1 MDPQFG
7 YAKSE
12 GGIQIAYAVL
22 GDGGTDLV
30 FVPGMISHLE
40 LYHSPPSSYFFKRLS
55 TLGRVITF
63 DKRGTGLSDPVMA
76 APTLEDRMED
86 LKAVMDAAG
95 SERAVIVGLSE
106 GGSTALL
113 FAATYPERVASLVLY
128 GATAKSTWAP
138 DYPWPNTKDA
148 MLEAAVE
155 LITPYWGQGA
165 FIETTAPSLADDPD
179 AREWFA
185 RLERMGT
192 SPAML
197 GFLYAMYLDIDVR
210 GILPLVHAPTL
221 VLHRRGDR
229 IVNVR
234 NGRWLAEHLPNARYV
249 ELEGSDHAPV
259 ADPDQILD
267 EIELFVTGRPAPV
280 DVDRVLATVMF
291 TDLVSST
298 ARAAELGDKRWR
310 EVLEKEQ
317 QIVRAQLV
325 RFRGEEIKTTGD
337 GFLATFDGPVRAIR
351 CGLAII
357 DEVGRAGLETRVG
370 LHTGEIERMGDDVGG
385 IAVHIAS
392 RVGALAV
399 AGEVLV
405 SETVKGIV
413 AGSGTRFADRGT
425 HALKGLPDEWRLFAV
440 ES

>member
-22 GDGGTDLV
+22 GDGETDLV
-30 FVPGMISHLE
+30 FAPGMVSHLE
-40 LYHSPPSSYFFKRLS
+40 LYHSPPASYFFERLS

-63 DKRGTGLSDPVMA
+63 DKRGTGLSDPVTEV
-76 APTLEDRMED
+76 PTLEVRMED

-95 SERAVIVGLSE
+95 SERPVIVGLSE

-113 FAATYPERVASLVLY
+113 FAATYPERVSSLVLY
-128 GATAKSTWAP
+128 GATARTTWAP
-138 DYPWPNTKDA
+138 DYPWPNTKEA
-148 MLEAAVE
+148 MLESAVE

-165 FIETTAPSLADDPD
+165 ILETTAPSLADDPE
-179 AREWFA
+179 ARAWWA

-197 GFLYAMYLDIDVR
+197 AFLYAMYLDVDVR
-210 GILPLVHAPTL
+210 GILPLVRTPTL

-229 IVNVR
+229 TVNVR
-234 NGRWLAEHLPNARYV
+234 NARWLAEQLPNAHYV
-249 ELEGSDHAPV
+249 ELEGIDHAPI

-280 DVDRVLATVMF
+280 DADRVLATVMF

-298 ARAAELGDKRWR
+298 ARAAEVGDKRWR
-310 EVLEKEQ
+310 EVLQKQQ
-317 QIVRAQLV
+317 QIVRAQLA
-325 RFRGEEIKTTGD
+325 RFRGVEIKTTGD

-351 CGLAII
+351 CGRAII
-357 DEVGRAGLETRVG
+357 DEVGQAGLEIRVG
-370 LHTGEIERMGDDVGG
+370 LHTGEIERMGGDVGG

-392 RVGALAV
+392 RVGALAG
-399 AGEVLV
+399 AAEVLV

-413 AGSGTRFADRGT
+413 AGSGIVFADRGT
-425 HALKGLPDEWRLFAV
+425 HTLKGVPDEWRLFSV

>member
-1 MDPQFG
+1 
-7 YAKSE
+7 
-12 GGIQIAYAVL
+12 
-22 GDGGTDLV
+22 
-30 FVPGMISHLE
+30 MISHLE
-40 LYHSPPSSYFFKRLS
+40 LYHSPPASYFFKRLS

-63 DKRGTGLSDPVMA
+63 DKRGTGLSDPVTE

-86 LKAVMDAAG
+86 LKAVMDTAG

-138 DYPWPNTKDA
+138 DYPWPNTKEA

-234 NGRWLAEHLPNARYV
+234 NARWLAEQLPNARYV

-317 QIVRAQLV
+317 QIVRAQLA
-325 RFRGEEIKTTGD
+325 RFRGDEIKTTGD

-351 CGLAII
+351 CGRAII
-357 DEVGRAGLETRVG
+357 DEVGRAGLEIRVG

-392 RVGALAV
+392 RVGALP
-399 AGEVLV
+399 GPLR
-405 SETVKGIV
+405 SSSPK
-413 AGSGTRFADRGT
+413 
-425 HALKGLPDEWRLFAV
+425 P
-440 ES
+440 

>member
-1 MDPQFG
+1 MNPRFG

-30 FVPGMISHLE
+30 FVPGMVSHLE
-40 LYHSPPSSYFFKRLS
+40 LYHSPPAHYFFERLS

-63 DKRGTGLSDPVMA
+63 DKRGTGLSDPVTA
-76 APTLEDRMED
+76 APTLEIRMED
-86 LKAVMDAAG
+86 LKAVMDAAQ
-95 SERAVIVGLSE
+95 SERPVIVGLSE
-106 GGSTALL
+106 GASTALL
-113 FAATYPERVASLVLY
+113 FAATYPERVSSLVLY
-128 GATAKSTWAP
+128 GAAAKTTWAP
-138 DYPWPNTKDA
+138 DYPWANTREG

-165 FIETTAPSLADDPD
+165 IVETNAPSLAGDPE

-210 GILPLVHAPTL
+210 GILPLVHVPTL

-229 IVNVR
+229 VVNVH
-234 NGRWLAEHLPNARYV
+234 NARWLAEQLPNARYI
-249 ELEGSDHAPV
+249 ELDGSDHVPIAN
-259 ADPDQILD
+259 PDQILD

-310 EVLEKEQ
+310 EVLEKQ
-317 QIVRAQLV
+317 QRIVRAQLA
-325 RFRGEEIKTTGD
+325 RFRGDEIKTTGD
-337 GFLATFDGPVRAIR
+337 GFLATFDGPVRAIK
-351 CGLAII
+351 CGRAII
-357 DEVGRAGLETRVG
+357 DEVGRAGLEVRVG
-370 LHTGEIERMGDDVGG
+370 LHTGEIEHMGDDVGG

-392 RVGALAV
+392 RVGALAE
-399 AGEVLV
+399 ASEVLV

-413 AGSGTRFADRGT
+413 AGSGVAFVDRGT
-425 HALKGLPDEWRLFAV
+425 HALRGVPDEWRLFAV
-440 ES
+440 Q